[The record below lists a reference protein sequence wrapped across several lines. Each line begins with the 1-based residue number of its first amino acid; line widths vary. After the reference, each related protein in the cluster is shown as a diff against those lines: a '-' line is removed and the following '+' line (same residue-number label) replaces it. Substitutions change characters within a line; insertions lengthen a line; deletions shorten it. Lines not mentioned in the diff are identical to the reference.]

1 MMTTMNI
8 THNGDYDCFND
19 DYNDADRIDDTSDY
33 DDCDYDDD
41 DDNDDD
47 HDHDHDH
54 DNVNDRI
61 LVAKVIM
68 MTTASRCKE

>member
-41 DDNDDD
+41 DDNGDD
-47 HDHDHDH
+47 HDMM
-54 DNVNDRI
+54 
-61 LVAKVIM
+61 IM
-68 MTTASRCKE
+68 IMITLMTGFW